1 MGRLLGARAL
11 HVGVPVPAVPGL
23 ALPGLALPGRGA
35 ATRRRVAGCGVR
47 RQLTL

>member
-23 ALPGLALPGRGA
+23 ALPGLAVPGRWSCDA
-35 ATRRRVAGCGVR
+35 PPGCQVR
-47 RQLTL
+47 RAAAA